1 MTPRRHR
8 LLIWTLLG
16 VCLLLSL
23 CIALLRREARIHL
36 TTAPQPPWVE
46 PAPSAPEERVTLMIA
61 NDVDGSL
68 NPVSVRRPL
77 PDDPAARARAALEAL
92 FAEYARPRSTHPLVS
107 GTPIEDIFVTPLSAA
122 VADTI
127 DQKSSE
133 DPQNAEGPKQLVVV
147 DFTAEFA
154 AGHPSGI
161 EPETLTLLSVIGTL
175 HANQPAIAE
184 VRFLVDGR
192 TRDTLAGHADLTRV
206 YLASEPL
213 VRNPEV
219 RP

>member
-16 VCLLLSL
+16 LCLLLSL

-36 TTAPQPPWVE
+36 TTAPRPPWVE
-46 PAPSAPEERVTLMIA
+46 PAPSAPEEKVTLMIA
-61 NDVDGSL
+61 NDADGSL
-68 NPVSVRRPL
+68 TPALVKLPL
-77 PDDPAARARAALEAL
+77 PEDPAARARAALEAL

-107 GTPIEDIFVTPLSAA
+107 GTPIEDIFVTPLSPA
-122 VADTI
+122 VADAI
-127 DQKSSE
+127 DRSE
-133 DPQNAEGPKQLVVV
+133 DPQNAGGPKQLAVV
-147 DFTAEFA
+147 DFTPEFA

-184 VRFLVDGR
+184 VRFLVDGK
-192 TRDTLAGHADLTRV
+192 TRNTLAGHADLTRV